1 MKEISNAFVNFTQEQ
16 IQEIEDRENYI
27 ISLISGDVVLQKE
40 DVEITSE
47 DMPGWLVAV
56 DGN

>member
-1 MKEISNAFVNFTQEQ
+1 MLSLTLHKNQ

-47 DMPGWLVAV
+47 DMPVGW
-56 DGN
+56 